1 MPIFSRFNPIKNNY
15 LKKLEYYT
23 IYVILP
29 CFFTKS
35 SMRIIIA
42 GAGEVGTH
50 LAKMLSNENHEI
62 LLIDTEE
69 DRLRPID
76 SSLDVLT
83 YHGSATSVSLLQS
96 VLSKKTDL
104 FIAVTHAESTN
115 ITSSILAKRLG
126 ALKTIAR
133 IDNLEYLEHSTEDFF
148 KSLGIDSLIYP
159 ELIAAREVLGLLH
172 ETGTTE
178 FMEFSGGTLAM
189 YVQKLDEKAPIIN
202 KTLEEIAITF
212 KTDKYRAVAIKR
224 NDKTIIPR
232 GHERFMLG
240 DLVYVIST
248 HEGIDEMMKTS
259 GKENFEA
266 KSIMIL
272 GGSRI
277 GKHVA
282 LYMQKTSEVK
292 LIDSNIERCEA
303 LAEIL
308 EQTLIINGD
317 CRNVDLL
324 EQEGLKQM
332 DAFVAVTGNS
342 ETNILS
348 CLLAK
353 KMGVK
358 RTIAEVENMEYIN
371 LAENTGIDT
380 IINKKISAASR
391 IFRHTTNP
399 NVTQVKYLTGADAEI
414 LEFNVPANSKITK
427 GTLRSM
433 DFPDDA
439 IVGGGTHDGVPF
451 IATGDTIIKANDKVV
466 VFTLPSAYDKISK
479 FFT

>member
-1 MPIFSRFNPIKNNY
+1 
-15 LKKLEYYT
+15 
-23 IYVILP
+23 
-29 CFFTKS
+29 
-35 SMRIIIA
+35 MRIIIA

-62 LLIDTEE
+62 ILIDPDESH
-69 DRLRPID
+69 LKPID
-76 SSLDVLT
+76 NSLDVLT
-83 YHGSATSVSLLQS
+83 YEGSATSIKLLQD
-96 VLSKKTDL
+96 VMRKKTDL
-104 FIAVTHAESTN
+104 FIAVSHWEDTN
-115 ITSSILAKRLG
+115 ITASILAKRFG

-133 IDNLEYLEHSTEDFF
+133 IDNLDYLEPSTVEYF
-148 KSLGIDSLIYP
+148 KSMGVDSLIYP

-178 FMEFSGGTLAM
+178 FMEFSGGKLAM
-189 YVQKLDEKAPIIN
+189 FVQRLDENAPILN
-202 KTLEEIAITF
+202 KTLREISFSNRTE
-212 KTDKYRAVAIKR
+212 KYRAVAIKR
-224 NDKTIIPR
+224 NDITIIPR
-232 GHERFMLG
+232 GNEQFMLG
-240 DLVYVIST
+240 DMVFVIST
-248 HEGIDEMMKTS
+248 REGIEEMMKTS
-259 GKENFEA
+259 GKKNFEA
-266 KSIMIL
+266 KNIMIL

-282 LYMQKTSEVK
+282 LYMQKSTEVK
-292 LIDSNIERCEA
+292 LIESDIRRCED
-303 LAEIL
+303 LASIL
-308 EQTLIINGD
+308 DNTLIINGD
-317 CRNVDLL
+317 GRNVDLL
-324 EQEGLKQM
+324 EQEGITRT

-399 NVTQVKYLTGADAEI
+399 NVTQVKYMTGTDAEV
-414 LEFNVPANSKITK
+414 LEFNVPVNAKITK
-427 GTLRSM
+427 GTLRSIE
-433 DFPDDA
+433 FPKDA
-439 IVGGGTHDGVPF
+439 IVGGGTREGEPF

-466 VFTLPSAYDKISK
+466 VFTLPSAFDKVSK
-479 FFT
+479 YFV

>member
-1 MPIFSRFNPIKNNY
+1 
-15 LKKLEYYT
+15 
-23 IYVILP
+23 
-29 CFFTKS
+29 
-35 SMRIIIA
+35 MRIIIA

-62 LLIDTEE
+62 ILIDPEE
-69 DRLRPID
+69 SRLKPIE
-76 SSLDVLT
+76 SSVDVLT
-83 YHGSATSVSLLQS
+83 HEGSATSVKLLEDA
-96 VLSKKTDL
+96 LRKKTDL
-104 FIAVTHAESTN
+104 FIAVTHSEDTN
-115 ITSSILAKRLG
+115 ITAAILAKRFG
-126 ALKTIAR
+126 AIKTIAR
-133 IDNLEYLEHSTEDFF
+133 IDNMDFLEPANLEFF
-148 KSLGIDSLIYP
+148 KSIGVDSLIYP

-172 ETGTTE
+172 ETGSTE
-178 FMEFSGGTLAM
+178 FMEFSGGKLAM

-202 KTLEEIAITF
+202 RSLQEISLSMR
-212 KTDKYRAVAIKR
+212 TDKYRAVAIKR
-224 NDKTIIPR
+224 NAVTIIPR
-232 GHERFMLG
+232 GNEHFQLG
-240 DLVYVIST
+240 DMVFVIST
-248 HEGIDEMMKTS
+248 HEGIDKMMKTS

-282 LYMQKTSEVK
+282 LYLQKKCEVK
-292 LIDSNIERCEA
+292 LVDSSIDRCED

-308 EQTLIINGD
+308 DNTLIINGD
-317 CRNVDLL
+317 GRNVDLL
-324 EQEGLKQM
+324 EQEGITKM

-353 KMGVK
+353 RMGVK
-358 RTIAEVENMEYIN
+358 KTIAEVENMEFIN

-399 NVTQVKYLTGADAEI
+399 NVTQVKYMTGTDAEVI
-414 LEFNVPANSKITK
+414 EFNVPANSKITN

-433 DFPDDA
+433 NFPKDA
-439 IVGGGTHDGVPF
+439 IVGGGTRDGEPF

-466 VFTLPSAYDKISK
+466 VFTLPSAYEKISK
-479 FFT
+479 YFT

>member
-1 MPIFSRFNPIKNNY
+1 
-15 LKKLEYYT
+15 
-23 IYVILP
+23 
-29 CFFTKS
+29 
-35 SMRIIIA
+35 MRIVIA

-50 LAKMLSNENHEI
+50 LAKMLANEDHEI
-62 LLIDTEE
+62 ILIDIDEE
-69 DRLRPID
+69 RLKPIE
-76 SSLDVLT
+76 SSIDVLT
-83 YHGSATSVSLLQS
+83 YTSPATSIRTLQEI
-96 VLSKKTDL
+96 LQKKTDL
-104 FIAVTHAESTN
+104 FIAVTHWEDTN
-115 ITSSILAKRLG
+115 ITASILAKRFG
-126 ALKTIAR
+126 VIKTIAR
-133 IDNLEYLEHSTEDFF
+133 IDNLEYLEHSTSEFF
-148 KSLGIDSLIYP
+148 KSLGVDSLIYP

-178 FMEFSGGTLAM
+178 FMEFSGGKLAM
-189 YVQKLDEKAPIIN
+189 FVQKLDEKAPIIN
-202 KTLEEIAITF
+202 KSLEEIALTN

-224 NDKTIIPR
+224 KDKTIIPR
-232 GHERFMLG
+232 GNEQFMVG

-248 HEGIDEMMKTS
+248 HEGIDEMMATS

-282 LYMQKTSEVK
+282 LYMQKTCEVK
-292 LIDSNIERCEA
+292 LIDSDPKRCEA
-303 LAEIL
+303 LAETL
-308 EQTLIINGD
+308 YNTLIINGD
-317 CRNVDLL
+317 CRDVDLL
-324 EQEGLKQM
+324 EREGISKM

-371 LAENTGIDT
+371 LAENSGIDT

-391 IFRHTTNP
+391 IFRHTSNP
-399 NVTQVKYLTGADAEI
+399 NVTQVRYMTGTDAEV
-414 LEFNVPANSKITK
+414 LEFIVPPNAKITK
-427 GTLRSM
+427 GTLRGI
-433 DFPDDA
+433 DFPKDA
-439 IVGGGTHDGVPF
+439 IVGGGTRDGVPF

-466 VFTLPSAYDKISK
+466 VFTLPSAYEKISK

>member
-1 MPIFSRFNPIKNNY
+1 
-15 LKKLEYYT
+15 
-23 IYVILP
+23 
-29 CFFTKS
+29 
-35 SMRIIIA
+35 MRIIIA

-62 LLIDTEE
+62 IIIDPEE
-69 DRLRPID
+69 SRLKPID
-76 SSLDVLT
+76 STLDVLT
-83 YHGSATSVSLLQS
+83 REGSSTSVKILKE

-104 FIAVTHAESTN
+104 FIAVTHSEDTN
-115 ITSSILAKRLG
+115 MTSAILAKRFG
-126 ALKTIAR
+126 AVKTIAR
-133 IDNLEYLEHSTEDFF
+133 IDNLDYLDHSTIEFF
-148 KSLGIDSLIYP
+148 RSLGIDSLIYP

-172 ETGTTE
+172 ETGATE
-178 FMEFSGGTLAM
+178 FMEFCEGKLAM
-189 YVQKLDEKAPIIN
+189 TVQKLDDNSPIIN
-202 KTLEEIAITF
+202 RSLQEIALTNR
-212 KTDKYRAVAIKR
+212 TDKYRAVAIKR
-224 NDKTIIPR
+224 SGKTIIPR
-232 GHERFMLG
+232 GNERFNLG
-240 DLVYVIST
+240 DLIYVIST
-248 HEGIDEMMKTS
+248 NEGVEEMMKTS
-259 GKENFEA
+259 GMENFEA

-282 LYMQKTSEVK
+282 LYMQKTCEVK
-292 LIDSNIERCEA
+292 LIDFDIKKCED

-308 EQTLIINGD
+308 DNTLIINGD
-317 CRNVDLL
+317 GRNVDLL
-324 EQEGLKQM
+324 EQEGITKI

-391 IFRHTTNP
+391 IFRHTSNP
-399 NVTQVKYLTGADAEI
+399 NVTQVKYMTGTEAEVI
-414 LEFNVPANSKITK
+414 EFNVPENSKITK
-427 GTLRSM
+427 GTLRSLE
-433 DFPDDA
+433 FPKDA
-439 IVGGGTHDGVPF
+439 IVGGGTREGVPF
-451 IATGDTIIKANDKVV
+451 IATGDTIINAHDQVV
-466 VFTLPSAYDKISK
+466 VFTLPSGYEKLSK

>member
-1 MPIFSRFNPIKNNY
+1 
-15 LKKLEYYT
+15 
-23 IYVILP
+23 
-29 CFFTKS
+29 
-35 SMRIIIA
+35 MRIIIA

-62 LLIDTEE
+62 LLIDPEE
-69 DRLRPID
+69 NRLRPID

-83 YHGSATSVSLLQS
+83 YHGSATSVQLLQNT
-96 VLSKKTDL
+96 LKKKTDL
-104 FIAVTHAESTN
+104 FIAVTHSEDTN
-115 ITSSILAKRLG
+115 ITSAILAKRLG

-133 IDNLEYLEHSTEDFF
+133 IDNLEYLENANREFF

-178 FMEFSGGTLAM
+178 FMEFSDGKLAM

-202 KTLEEIAITF
+202 KTLEEIAIKF
-212 KTDKYRAVAIKR
+212 KTDQYRAVAIKR
-224 NDKTIIPR
+224 SDKTIIPR
-232 GHERFMLG
+232 GGEQFQIG
-240 DLVYVIST
+240 DLVFVIST
-248 HEGIDEMMKTS
+248 HKGIDEMMRTS

-266 KSIMIL
+266 KSIMIV

-282 LYMQKTSEVK
+282 LYMQKSCEVK
-292 LIDSNIERCEA
+292 LIDSSLERCEA

-308 EQTLIINGD
+308 ENTLIINGD

-324 EQEGLKQM
+324 TQEGLTKM
-332 DAFVAVTGNS
+332 DCFVAVTGNS

-380 IINKKISAASR
+380 IINKKIAAASR

-399 NVTQVKYLTGADAEI
+399 NVTQVKYLAGADAEVI
-414 LEFNVPANSKITK
+414 EFIVPANSRITK

-439 IVGGGTHDGVPF
+439 IVGGGTRDGIPF
-451 IATGDTIIKANDKVV
+451 IATGDTIIKVNDKVV
-466 VFTLPSAYDKISK
+466 VFTLPTAYEKLSK

>member
-1 MPIFSRFNPIKNNY
+1 
-15 LKKLEYYT
+15 
-23 IYVILP
+23 
-29 CFFTKS
+29 
-35 SMRIIIA
+35 MRIIIA

-62 LLIDTEE
+62 IIIDSEE
-69 DRLRPID
+69 DRLKPID
-76 SSLDVLT
+76 NSLDVMT
-83 YHGSATSVSLLQS
+83 HEGSATSVKILKDSLL
-96 VLSKKTDL
+96 KKTDL
-104 FIAVTHAESTN
+104 FIAVTHSEDTN
-115 ITSSILAKRLG
+115 ITASILAKRFG
-126 ALKTIAR
+126 AIKTIAR
-133 IDNLEYLEHSTEDFF
+133 IDNIDYLESSTLEFF
-148 KSLGIDSLIYP
+148 KSIGIDSLIYP

-172 ETGTTE
+172 ETGATD
-178 FMEFSGGTLAM
+178 FMEFSGGKLTM
-189 YVQKLDEKAPIIN
+189 HVQKLDAKAPIIN
-202 KTLEEIAITF
+202 KSLQEISVSHR
-212 KTDKYRAVAIKR
+212 TDKYRAVAIKR
-224 NDKTIIPR
+224 DGKTIIHR
-232 GHERFMLG
+232 GNEHFQLG

-248 HEGIDEMMKTS
+248 HEGVDEMMKTS

-277 GKHVA
+277 AKHVA
-282 LYMQKTSEVK
+282 LYMQNICEVK
-292 LIDSNIERCEA
+292 LIDSDTKRCEA

-308 EQTLIINGD
+308 DNTLIINGD
-317 CRNVDLL
+317 GRNVDLL
-324 EQEGLKQM
+324 EQEGITKM

-358 RTIAEVENMEYIN
+358 KTIAEVENMEYIN

-399 NVTQVKYLTGADAEI
+399 NVTQVKYMTGTDAEV

-427 GTLRSM
+427 GTLRSI
-433 DFPDDA
+433 DFPKDA
-439 IVGGGTHDGVPF
+439 IVGGGTRDGEPF
-451 IATGDTIIKANDKVV
+451 IATGDTIIKVNDKVV
-466 VFTLPSAYDKISK
+466 VFTLPSAYEKLSK
-479 FFT
+479 YFT

>member
-1 MPIFSRFNPIKNNY
+1 
-15 LKKLEYYT
+15 
-23 IYVILP
+23 
-29 CFFTKS
+29 
-35 SMRIIIA
+35 MRIIIA

-62 LLIDTEE
+62 LLIDPEE
-69 DRLRPID
+69 IRLKPID

-83 YHGSATSVSLLQS
+83 YHGSACSVHLLNNAMK
-96 VLSKKTDL
+96 KKTDL
-104 FIAVTHAESTN
+104 FIAVTHSENTN
-115 ITSSILAKRLG
+115 ITSAILAKRLG
-126 ALKTIAR
+126 AHKTIAR
-133 IDNLEYLEHSTEDFF
+133 IDNLEYLEPANEEFF
-148 KSLGIDSLIYP
+148 RSLGIDSLIYP

-178 FMEFSGGTLAM
+178 FMEFSGGKLAM
-189 YVQKLDEKAPIIN
+189 YVQKLDENAPILN
-202 KTLEEIAITF
+202 KSLTEIAVQF
-212 KTDKYRAVAIKR
+212 KTDKYRAVAIR
-224 NDKTIIPR
+224 REDKTIIPR
-232 GHERFMLG
+232 GDEQFQLG
-240 DLVYVIST
+240 DLVFVVST

-266 KSIMIL
+266 KSIMII

-282 LYMQKTSEVK
+282 QYMQRTSEVK
-292 LIDSNIERCEA
+292 LIDSSIERCES
-303 LAEIL
+303 LAELL
-308 EQTLIINGD
+308 ENTLIINGD
-317 CRNVDLL
+317 CRDVEMLTR
-324 EQEGLKQM
+324 EGITTM
-332 DAFVAVTGNS
+332 DCFVAVTGNS

-358 RTIAEVENMEYIN
+358 KTIAEVENMEYIP
-371 LAENTGIDT
+371 LAENIGIDT
-380 IINKKISAASR
+380 IINKKLSAASR

-399 NVTQVKYLTGADAEI
+399 NVTQVKYITGADAEVI
-414 LEFNVPANSKITK
+414 EFVVPPNSRITK

-439 IVGGGTHDGVPF
+439 IVGGGTRDGVPF
-451 IATGDTIIKANDKVV
+451 IATGDTIMKANDKVV
-466 VFTLPSAYDKISK
+466 VFTLPSAYDKLSK

>member
-1 MPIFSRFNPIKNNY
+1 
-15 LKKLEYYT
+15 
-23 IYVILP
+23 
-29 CFFTKS
+29 
-35 SMRIIIA
+35 MRIIIA

-62 LLIDTEE
+62 ILIDTEE
-69 DRLRPID
+69 GRLKPID
-76 SSLDVLT
+76 STLDVLT
-83 YHGSATSVSLLQS
+83 YNESATSVNTLKEILQ
-96 VLSKKTDL
+96 KKTDL
-104 FIAVTHAESTN
+104 FIAVTHSEDTN
-115 ITSSILAKRLG
+115 ITSSILAKRFG
-126 ALKTIAR
+126 AIKTIAR
-133 IDNLEYLEHSTEDFF
+133 IDNLDYLEHSTLEFF

-178 FMEFSGGTLAM
+178 FMEFCGGKLAM
-189 YVQKLDEKAPIIN
+189 YVQKLEENAPILN
-202 KTLEEIAITF
+202 RSLEEISITNS
-212 KTDKYRAVAIKR
+212 TDKYRAVAIKR
-224 NDKTIIPR
+224 QDKTIIPR
-232 GHERFMLG
+232 GKEQFQLG
-240 DLVYVIST
+240 DLVFVIST
-248 HEGIDEMMKTS
+248 IEGIDEMMKTS

-282 LYMQKTSEVK
+282 FYLQKNCEVK
-292 LIDSNIERCEA
+292 IIDSSPERCEA
-303 LAEIL
+303 LADIL
-308 EQTLIINGD
+308 DNTLIINGD
-317 CRNVDLL
+317 CRNVELL
-324 EQEGLKQM
+324 EQEGISKM

-399 NVTQVKYLTGADAEI
+399 NVTQVKYMTGTEAEVI
-414 LEFNVPANSKITK
+414 EFNVPVNAKITK
-427 GTLRSM
+427 GTLRSI
-433 DFPDDA
+433 DFPKDA
-439 IVGGGTHDGVPF
+439 IVGGGTRDGVPF
-451 IATGDTIIKANDKVV
+451 IATGDTMIKVNDKVV
-466 VFTLPSAYDKISK
+466 VFTLPSAYDKLSK

>member
-1 MPIFSRFNPIKNNY
+1 
-15 LKKLEYYT
+15 
-23 IYVILP
+23 
-29 CFFTKS
+29 
-35 SMRIIIA
+35 
-42 GAGEVGTH
+42 
-50 LAKMLSNENHEI
+50 
-62 LLIDTEE
+62 
-69 DRLRPID
+69 
-76 SSLDVLT
+76 
-83 YHGSATSVSLLQS
+83 
-96 VLSKKTDL
+96 
-104 FIAVTHAESTN
+104 
-115 ITSSILAKRLG
+115 
-126 ALKTIAR
+126 
-133 IDNLEYLEHSTEDFF
+133 
-148 KSLGIDSLIYP
+148 
-159 ELIAAREVLGLLH
+159 LIAAREVLGLIH

-189 YVQKLDEKAPIIN
+189 YVMKLDEKAPILN
-202 KTLEEIAITF
+202 RTLEEISITS
-212 KTDKYRAVAIKR
+212 KSDKYRAVAIKR
-224 NDKTIIPR
+224 MDKTIIPGGSEIFR
-232 GHERFMLG
+232 LG

-248 HEGIDEMMKTS
+248 REGIEEMMKTS

-292 LIDSNIERCEA
+292 LIDSNLERCEE

-308 EQTLIINGD
+308 EHTLIINGD

-324 EQEGLKQM
+324 TQEGLTKM

-414 LEFNVPANSKITK
+414 LEFNVPANAKITK

-439 IVGGGTHDGVPF
+439 IIGGGTRDGIPF

-466 VFTLPSAYDKISK
+466 IFTLPTAYEKISK
-479 FFT
+479 FFN

>member
-1 MPIFSRFNPIKNNY
+1 
-15 LKKLEYYT
+15 
-23 IYVILP
+23 
-29 CFFTKS
+29 
-35 SMRIIIA
+35 MRIIIA

-50 LAKMLSNENHEI
+50 LAKMLSNENHDI
-62 LLIDTEE
+62 LLIDPEE
-69 DRLRPID
+69 NRLKPID
-76 SSLDVLT
+76 STLDVLT
-83 YHGSATSVSLLQS
+83 YHGSATSMSLLQS
-96 VLSKKTDL
+96 ILKKKTDL
-104 FIAVTHAESTN
+104 FIAVTHSEDTN
-115 ITSSILAKRLG
+115 IVSAVLAKKFG
-126 ALKTIAR
+126 AVKTIAR
-133 IDNLEYLEHSTEDFF
+133 IDNLEYMEHASDEYF
-148 KSLGIDSLIYP
+148 KTLGIDSLIYP

-202 KTLEEIAITF
+202 KTLKEISISF

-232 GHERFMLG
+232 GQEKFILG

-248 HEGIDEMMKTS
+248 REGIDEMMKTS

-282 LYMQKTSEVK
+282 LYMQKSCEVK
-292 LIDSNIERCEA
+292 LIDSNLERCEE
-303 LAEIL
+303 LADLL
-308 EQTLIINGD
+308 EHTLIINGD

-324 EQEGLKQM
+324 NQEGLAHM

-371 LAENTGIDT
+371 LAENSGIDT

-391 IFRHTTNP
+391 IFRHTSNP

-414 LEFNVPANSKITK
+414 IEFTVPANARITK

-433 DFPDDA
+433 EFPEDA
-439 IVGGGTHDGVPF
+439 LIGGGTRDGIPF

-466 VFTLPSAYDKISK
+466 VFTLPGAYEKITK

>member
-1 MPIFSRFNPIKNNY
+1 
-15 LKKLEYYT
+15 
-23 IYVILP
+23 
-29 CFFTKS
+29 
-35 SMRIIIA
+35 MRIVIA

-62 LLIDTEE
+62 ILIDTEQ
-69 DRLRPID
+69 DRLKPID

-83 YHGSATSVSLLQS
+83 HEGSATSVKILQDS
-96 VLSKKTDL
+96 LSKKTDL
-104 FIAVTHAESTN
+104 FIAVTHAEDTN
-115 ITSSILAKRLG
+115 ITAAILAKRFG

-133 IDNLEYLEHSTEDFF
+133 IDNIDYLEHSTLEFF
-148 KSLGIDSLIYP
+148 KSIGIDSLIYP

-172 ETGTTE
+172 ETGATD
-178 FMEFSGGTLAM
+178 FMEFSGGKLAM

-202 KTLEEIAITF
+202 RTLQEISLVQR
-212 KTDKYRAVAIKR
+212 TDKYRAVAIKR
-224 NDKTIIPR
+224 EGTTIIPR
-232 GHERFMLG
+232 GNEKFQLG

-248 HEGIDEMMKTS
+248 HGGIDEMMKSS

-277 GKHVA
+277 AKHVA
-282 LYMQKTSEVK
+282 LYLQKTCEVK
-292 LIDSNIERCEA
+292 LIDINTKRCED

-308 EQTLIINGD
+308 ENTLIINGD
-317 CRNVDLL
+317 GRNVDLL
-324 EQEGLKQM
+324 EQEGITNM

-358 RTIAEVENMEYIN
+358 KTIAEVENMEYIN

-391 IFRHTTNP
+391 IFRHTSNP
-399 NVTQVKYLTGADAEI
+399 NVTQVKYMTGTDAEVI
-414 LEFNVPANSKITK
+414 EFNVPVNAKITK
-427 GTLRSM
+427 GTLRSLE
-433 DFPDDA
+433 FPKDA
-439 IVGGGTHDGVPF
+439 IVGGGTRDGEPF
-451 IATGDTIIKANDKVV
+451 IASGDTIIKANDKVV
-466 VFTLPSAYDKISK
+466 VFTLPSAYEKISK
-479 FFT
+479 FFS